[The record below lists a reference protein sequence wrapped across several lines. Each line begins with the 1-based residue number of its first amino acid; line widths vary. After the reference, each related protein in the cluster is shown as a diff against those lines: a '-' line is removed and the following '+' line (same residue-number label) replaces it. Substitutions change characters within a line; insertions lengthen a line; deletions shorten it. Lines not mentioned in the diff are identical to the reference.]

1 MRHVVERRAVSNR
14 REPRVHRPFSS
25 IVTQRSSM
33 KTKKAKH
40 ECNETFAV
48 KVCFCFPEKE
58 CQLASSSCVAVKAN
72 LAFTFSLLFLPS
84 NSLTDAK
91 WSKSPS
97 TSASDPVELPVS
109 ATLSSSMVSSTPLTS
124 RHIELRRRSQMS
136 FGND

>member
-1 MRHVVERRAVSNR
+1 
-14 REPRVHRPFSS
+14 
-25 IVTQRSSM
+25 
-33 KTKKAKH
+33 
-40 ECNETFAV
+40 
-48 KVCFCFPEKE
+48 
-58 CQLASSSCVAVKAN
+58 VKAN

-97 TSASDPVELPVS
+97 TSAYAMTSHHMAFFKCFTISTQTLTSDPVELPVS